1 MAKTTFW
8 SEPNSDPKRKYR
20 FVMYVGGIPLWTVK
34 TTNKPT
40 ANVST
45 TEHQYLNH
53 TFKYPGRVTWDPIS
67 VTLVDP
73 LNPDVCKSL
82 MNRLKQAGYSEPLSA
97 NVRETMSKEKA
108 TAALGTIRI
117 AQIDGDGRPVEEWQL
132 INPWFSKM
140 QFGDLDYSSDDL
152 NEISVEI
159 TYDYA
164 MLSAI
169 GPGAAVS

>member
-1 MAKTTFW
+1 MANIFW
-8 SEPNSDPKRKYR
+8 SQQESDPKRKYR

-45 TEHQYLNH
+45 AEHQYLNH

-67 VTLVDP
+67 LTLVDP
-73 LNPDVCKSL
+73 LSPDVCKSL
-82 MNRLKQAGYSEPLSA
+82 INRLQTAGYQYPETA
-97 NVRETMSKEKA
+97 NVRETMSKQKA
-108 TAALGTIRI
+108 VAALGTIRI
-117 AQIDGDGRPVEEWQL
+117 AQIDAEGRPIEEWQL

-152 NEISVEI
+152 TEINVEI

-164 MLSAI
+164 RLNPAFG
-169 GPGAAVS
+169 GPQSP